1 MSPSALSFN
10 GGETVKRLLF
20 LLLVLA
26 GISVFAGV
34 FVSFDCFLGVGVS
47 QRLNIEAE
55 EKRIDAFTNYGV
67 QFNFDYGLHRGL
79 RFGAIV
85 SSQNFSVRFGD
96 ESLNFCLFCL
106 GFEGMFVMDFL
117 DLVLQVSGEGHWVL
131 GSISCED
138 GILSQ
143 ADHTGNLF
151 AGKVMF
157 EKFLSE
163 NLSVAVGGGLKF
175 LLVKNATL
183 SMDLSG
189 FVPYAVLRIGYS
201 F

>member
-1 MSPSALSFN
+1 M
-10 GGETVKRLLF
+10 KRLLF
-20 LLLVLA
+20 VLLVLA
-26 GISVFAGV
+26 GISVFAGA
-34 FVSFDCFLGVGVS
+34 FISFDSFLGVGVS
-47 QRLNIEAE
+47 QRLIIEGE
-55 EKRIDAFTNYGV
+55 EKQIDAFTNYGV

-85 SSQNFSVRFGD
+85 SSQNFSMRFEND
-96 ESLNFCLFCL
+96 SLNFALFCL

-138 GILSQ
+138 GIPSQ
-143 ADHTGNLF
+143 ANYAGNLF
-151 AGKVMF
+151 SGKVMF

-163 NLSVAVGGGLKF
+163 NLSVAVGGGLKYI
-175 LLVKNATL
+175 LLKNATL
-183 SMDLSG
+183 SMDLTG

>member
-1 MSPSALSFN
+1 M
-10 GGETVKRLLF
+10 KRLLF
-20 LLLVLA
+20 VLLVLA
-26 GISVFAGV
+26 GINVFASA
-34 FVSFDCFLGVGVS
+34 FVSFDSFLGVGVS
-47 QRLNIEAE
+47 QQLIIEGE
-55 EKRIDAFTNYGV
+55 EQQIDAFTNYGV

-85 SSQNFSVRFGD
+85 SSQNFSVRFEN

-117 DLVLQVSGEGHWVL
+117 DLVLQVSGEGHWIL

-143 ADHTGNLF
+143 ANYTGNLF

-175 LLVKNATL
+175 LLVKNMTS
-183 SMDLSG
+183 SMDLTG
-189 FVPYAVLRIGYS
+189 FIPYAVLRIAYS

>member
-1 MSPSALSFN
+1 GF
-10 GGETVKRLLF
+10 
-20 LLLVLA
+20 
-26 GISVFAGV
+26 SVFAGA
-34 FVSFDCFLGVGVS
+34 FISFDSFLAIGVA
-47 QRLNIEAE
+47 QRLIIEGE
-55 EKRIDAFTNYGV
+55 EKQIDAFTNYGV
-67 QFNFDYGLHRGL
+67 QFNFDYGLRRGL

-85 SSQNFSVRFGD
+85 SSQNFSVRFEND
-96 ESLNFCLFCL
+96 SLNFCLLCL

-117 DLVLQVSGEGHWVL
+117 DLVLQISGEGHWVL

-143 ADHTGNLF
+143 ADYTGNLF

-163 NLSVAVGGGLKF
+163 NLSVAVGGGLKY
-175 LLVKNATL
+175 LLVKNTTL
-183 SMDLSG
+183 SMDMTG
-189 FVPYAVLRIGYS
+189 FIPYAVLRIGYS

>member
-1 MSPSALSFN
+1 MRKFLCVLLTVAALN
-10 GGETVKRLLF
+10 
-20 LLLVLA
+20 
-26 GISVFAGV
+26 IFADM
-34 FVSFDCFLGVGVS
+34 FISFDSFLGVGVS
-47 QRLNIEAE
+47 QRLIIEGE
-55 EKRIDAFTNYGV
+55 EKQIDAFTNYGV
-67 QFNFDYGLHRGL
+67 QFNFDYGLRRGL

-96 ESLNFCLFCL
+96 ESLNFALFCL

-138 GILSQ
+138 GIPSQ
-143 ADHTGNLF
+143 ADYNGNLF

-183 SMDLSG
+183 SMDLTG